1 MESEIT
7 CLVHDETKKLND
19 EPIIL
24 KSVVDCS
31 LNIIQTEVAHI
42 IQLNKKSNTLN
53 SNN

>member
-7 CLVHDETKKLND
+7 YLVYDKTNKLNNQ
-19 EPIIL
+19 PIIL